1 MLSVLADW
9 LISALAILLVSL
21 YLPGFEVAGFTTA
34 LIVALAIG
42 ILNAVI
48 KPLIVIL
55 TLPIN
60 ILTLGLFT
68 FVINAFLLLV
78 TSSSDII
85 IGFHIDGFMPA
96 LVAAFLLWIINVVL
110 HIVVFPVRK

>member
-1 MLSVLADW
+1 MVSVLVEW
-9 LISALAILLVSL
+9 LISALALLLISQ
-21 YLPGFEVAGFTTA
+21 YLPGFQVASYTTA
-34 LIVALAIG
+34 LLVALVLG
-42 ILNAVI
+42 ILNALI
-48 KPLIVIL
+48 KPIILIL

-68 FVINAFLLLV
+68 FVINAFLL
-78 TSSSDII
+78 II
-85 IGFHIDGFMPA
+85 ASYFVRGFQINGFIPA